1 MTFGRLLWRNLL
13 GNWRGNLAVLLGV
26 AVGAAVLTGALLV
39 GDSLRG
45 SLRDLTLRQLGWV
58 DHVLISQRFIRQE
71 LADDLKAARVSP
83 AIVLQGAANRSA
95 DSNISTSQESDIHV
109 GRVTILG
116 ITDQFWPDGQAPLG
130 REFWRP
136 QESVEADEPQ
146 VVLNHELARQLHV
159 QEGSRIT
166 LSFPKPTSIPRETLL
181 GRREAQQVLAS
192 FEVKVAAV
200 LPDQEPGAQFSLQP
214 TSALPRNVFIPL
226 AVIQTKLDQEARRE
240 GSNLSLK
247 DRVNAIFA
255 KGSTA
260 DLNRNLATHL
270 TLDDWGLVLHDPDSR
285 TRDLFARLSPRAHTN
300 RLTEPQW
307 KGRVARRFAQDAD
320 WQGFLSAVISGLDM
334 TPLAASRAILYEP
347 ILTRQN
353 VKSYFERRGVLDLES
368 RQLLLDSQT
377 TDAALAA
384 AKETRLNAAPTLVY
398 LADKIS
404 IGDESTSY
412 AIVAALDPSLV
423 PRRPSSGP
431 SQVPPGSSPRL
442 VHDEDIL
449 LIQTKRPLLPGK
461 PGDLVKVS
469 YYDPEKEDQLRTEEF
484 RLAGFVGPEETTT
497 DPFLTPEFPGITDRT
512 SIDQWNPPAQI
523 HFDNKR
529 VKKPDDEHYW
539 DEFRT
544 TPKAYITLQRGEE
557 LWGKSRFG
565 KYTSIRLAPLSL
577 GGRGQGEGDLTKI
590 AEDYRRVLLG
600 QLNPERAGL
609 VFDPVAEQ
617 RLAASRGGQDFGMLF
632 LGFSAFLIMAGML
645 LVGLL
650 FRLNLDRRASEVGLL
665 TSTGFSK
672 KKVRR
677 LMLAEGSII
686 TAVGGLVGLV
696 GAVIYAS
703 LLLRLLQAWWPAGLE
718 QSFLTLHLGES
729 HGLSFVTGY
738 VASFIVSFLTIIW
751 AVRVLGKS
759 SPRQLLAGE
768 ISDGSMSRIGE
779 KRVRWSWWI
788 AAAST
793 VAALALAFCGPRVPE
808 GEMRAV
814 TFFSSGMLLLVGVLA
829 VAWALL
835 RKGPGGQFIRKAG
848 GASSL
853 RVASLGARNSARHP
867 VRSILTLGLV
877 ASATFLLVA
886 VQSFH
891 REPERDFLRKDSGS
905 GGCALLAETD
915 VPIYQDLN
923 NAKIRREQLNMQDPD
938 QVLNSVNI
946 YSFRR
951 RAGDDVSCLNLY
963 EARRPRLLGVPPS
976 FIERGGFRF
985 VSSLARSDDQR
996 RNPWLL
1002 LEEPSEDN
1010 VTPAIADATTAEWVL
1025 HKKLGDI
1032 VEISDDVP
1040 PTDVDGKRTVKLR
1053 IVALLQDSVF
1063 QSELLLSE
1071 ASFLKLFP
1079 RQEGYNFFLIETPSE
1094 KTQEVQRFLQKAL
1107 APQGVE
1113 VTESIERL
1121 RSYMAV
1127 ENTYLLTFQA
1137 LGGLGMLLGALGLA
1151 VVLLRSVWERRGEL
1165 ALLRA
1170 LGFRKRMLSWLI
1182 LAENGFLLILGL
1194 AGGTLAALLAVAPHL
1209 AGTGGR
1215 VPWLEIIGLLTAVLV
1230 VGLIAEAIAVGT
1242 TLKAPIVAALRQE

>member
-13 GNWRGNLAVLLGV
+13 GHWRGNLAVLLGV
-26 AVGAAVLTGALLV
+26 AVGSAVLTGALLV

-58 DHVLISQRFIRQE
+58 DHVLISQRFIRQD
-71 LADDLKAARVSP
+71 LVDDLKAERVSP
-83 AIVLQGAANRSA
+83 AIILQGAANRSA
-95 DSNISTSQESDIHV
+95 DSNVSSSQEPNIHV

-116 ITDQFWPDGQAPLG
+116 ITEQFWPDGQAPLG
-130 REFWRP
+130 KDFWLP
-136 QESVEADEPQ
+136 QESVEADKPQ

-181 GRREAQQVLAS
+181 GRREPQQVLAS
-192 FEVKVAAV
+192 FDVKVAAV
-200 LPDQEPGAQFSLQP
+200 LPDHAPGAQFSLQP
-214 TSALPRNVFIPL
+214 SSALPRNVFIPL
-226 AVIQTKLDQEARRE
+226 AVIQAKLDQEARRE

-255 KGSTA
+255 RGSTA
-260 DLNRNLATHL
+260 ELDRNLATHL
-270 TLDDWGLVLHDPDSR
+270 TLDDWGLVLHDPESR
-285 TRDLFARLSPRAHTN
+285 TRDLFARLSPRAHTD
-300 RLTEPQW
+300 RLTERQW
-307 KGRVARRFAQDAD
+307 KGRVAGRFAQDAD
-320 WQGFLSAVISGLDM
+320 LSAVIAGLD
-334 TPLAASRAILYEP
+334 TSPLAASRAILYQP
-347 ILTRQN
+347 VLTRQN
-353 VKSYFERRGVLDLES
+353 VKAYFERRGVLDLES

-377 TDAALAA
+377 AEAALAA

-404 IGDESTSY
+404 IGDHSTSY
-412 AIVAALDPSLV
+412 AIVAALDRSLV
-423 PRRPSSGP
+423 P
-431 SQVPPGSSPRL
+431 PRSMNF
-442 VHDEDIL
+442 DDDIL
-449 LIQTKRPLLPGK
+449 LIQTTKPLLPGK
-461 PGDLVKVS
+461 WGDLVKVS
-469 YYDPEKEDQLRTEEF
+469 YYDPEKEDQHRTEEF
-484 RLAGFVGPEETTT
+484 RLTGFVGPKETAT

-512 SIDQWNPPAQI
+512 SIDQWSPPAQI

-529 VKKPDDEHYW
+529 VKKPDDEQYW

-544 TPKAYITLQRGEE
+544 MPKAYITLQRGEE
-557 LWGKSRFG
+557 LWGRSRFG
-565 KYTSIRLAPLSL
+565 KYTSIRLSPNERFLFP
-577 GGRGQGEGDLTKI
+577 GEREREEGDLTRI
-590 AEDYRRVLLG
+590 AEQYGKVIL
-600 QLNPERAGL
+600 QKLNPEQAGL
-609 VFDPVAEQ
+609 VFDAVEER

-632 LGFSAFLIMAGML
+632 LGFSAFLIVAGML

-665 TSTGFSK
+665 AATGFSK

-677 LMLAEGSII
+677 LMLAEGCVI
-686 TAVGGLVGLV
+686 TSLGGLVGLA
-696 GAVIYAS
+696 GAVVYAA
-703 LLLRLLQAWWPAGLE
+703 LLLRLLQAWWPGGLE

-729 HGLSFVTGY
+729 HGLSFVIGY

-751 AVRVLGKS
+751 AVRILGKS

-768 ISDGSMSRIGE
+768 TSDSSMSRVSE
-779 KRVRWSWWI
+779 KRGRWSWWI

-793 VAALALAFCGPRVPE
+793 VAALALAFCGPWVPE
-808 GEMRAV
+808 GEMRAM
-814 TFFSSGMLLLVGVLA
+814 TFFSSGMLLLVAVLA
-829 VAWALL
+829 VTWALL
-835 RKGPGGQFIRKAG
+835 RRGPGGQLIGKAG

-915 VPIYQDLN
+915 VPVYQDLN
-923 NAKIRREQLNMQDPD
+923 NAKIRREQLNIQDPD
-938 QVLNSVNI
+938 QILDEVNI

-963 EARRPRLLGVPPS
+963 EARRPRLLGVPDS
-976 FIERGGFRF
+976 FIERGGFTF
-985 VSSLARSDDQR
+985 ASSLARTDDEK
-996 RNPWLL
+996 RNPWRL
-1002 LEEPSEDN
+1002 LEKPLEVNTVP
-1010 VTPAIADATTAEWVL
+1010 VIADATTAEWVL

-1032 VEISDDVP
+1032 IEIAADAGSANEP
-1040 PTDVDGKRTVKLR
+1040 EARTIKLQ

-1071 ASFLKLFP
+1071 ANFLKLFP
-1079 RQEGYNFFLIETPSE
+1079 REEGYNFFLIETPWE
-1094 KTQEVQRFLQKAL
+1094 KAPKVQKLLQKAL
-1107 APQGVE
+1107 APQGAE
-1113 VTESIERL
+1113 VTESIDRL

-1137 LGGLGMLLGALGLA
+1137 LGGLGMVLGALGLA

-1194 AGGTLAALLAVAPHL
+1194 VGGTFAALLAVAPHL
-1209 AGTGGR
+1209 AGIGGR
-1215 VPWLEIIGLLTAVLV
+1215 VPWLEIMGLLVSVLI
-1230 VGLIAEAIAVGT
+1230 VGLIAETVAVAM
-1242 TLKAPIVAALRQE
+1242 TLRAPLVAALRQE